1 MKIIKKFYKPF
12 VITYVLLSIALGSYP
27 TFDFY
32 TFKGQLIILGV
43 SILNGVFEL
52 AFNHLL
58 GHSVPGKVKFDV
70 KNRTPKFSIN
80 ETAA

>member
-12 VITYVLLSIALGSYP
+12 VITYVLFSIALGSYP

-43 SILNGVFEL
+43 SIFNGIMGIF
-52 AFNHLL
+52 
-58 GHSVPGKVKFDV
+58 VK
-70 KNRTPKFSIN
+70 KL
-80 ETAA
+80 

>member
-1 MKIIKKFYKPF
+1 LKIIKKFYKPF

-43 SILNGVFEL
+43 SIFNGVMGIFL
-52 AFNHLL
+52 KKL
-58 GHSVPGKVKFDV
+58 
-70 KNRTPKFSIN
+70 
-80 ETAA
+80 

>member
-32 TFKGQLIILGV
+32 SFKGQLIILGV
-43 SILNGVFEL
+43 SIFNGVMGIFIKKL
-52 AFNHLL
+52 
-58 GHSVPGKVKFDV
+58 
-70 KNRTPKFSIN
+70 
-80 ETAA
+80 

>member
-32 TFKGQLIILGV
+32 TFKAKQDKLKLG
-43 SILNGVFEL
+43 N
-52 AFNHLL
+52 
-58 GHSVPGKVKFDV
+58 KFIDCC
-70 KNRTPKFSIN
+70 SIN
-80 ETAA
+80 IKRLDTLLNEIQI

>member
-32 TFKGQLIILGV
+32 SFKGQLIILGV
-43 SILNGVFEL
+43 SIFNGVMGIFL
-52 AFNHLL
+52 KKL
-58 GHSVPGKVKFDV
+58 
-70 KNRTPKFSIN
+70 
-80 ETAA
+80 